1 MAKIGGTLRNVFI
14 WTYPRGTVPYDII
27 CALILLFI
35 FLTPRACFFRMA
47 PASEPDARTHQESPG
62 AAATSLDP
70 ADDGL
75 ARR

>member
-14 WTYPRGTVPYDII
+14 WTYPRGTIPYDII

-35 FLTPRACFFRMA
+35 FLMPRACFFRQT
-47 PASEPDARTHQESPG
+47 PAYEPDAHTHQETPG

-70 ADDGL
+70 PAGGL